1 MGYSSELFLM
11 AALLFHHGRVRGAT
25 SGPYGSFV
33 ISHSFV
39 PESFSVCT
47 QGLRPGLIYAA
58 PGGADVFAVV
68 RLGTIEVWDGASPIH
83 K

>member
-1 MGYSSELFLM
+1 MAIALFNHG
-11 AALLFHHGRVRGAT
+11 AGSRALPVGRTGLLRGRAHA
-25 SGPYGSFV
+25 G
-33 ISHSFV
+33 
-39 PESFSVCT
+39 PESFSVCS